1 MKWTQI
7 NVHTSSEAEEAVVQ
21 ILLDMGARGVAV
33 GTDGSGPVVT
43 AYLAEAGPEAA
54 NAVQRRVAALAGFGL
69 DPGAARVTV
78 ARVDDEDWAESWK
91 RHYRPL
97 EIGRRLLV
105 KPAWIDID
113 PGRRLVIELDPGMAF
128 GTGYHPTT
136 ALCLEALED
145 VVKPGHVVV
154 DVGTGSGI
162 LGIAAA
168 RLGAAAVVGVDTEP
182 EAVEAAVEN
191 VRRNGVGG
199 VMTVARGST
208 DTARRMLAPP
218 AQADVVVVN
227 ILARVI
233 DRLAEEL
240 LELLKPGGVMVAGGI
255 IDHAADGLMERLRS
269 VGFGIEDER
278 RRGEWCCLIARRVD

>member
-33 GTDGSGPVVT
+33 GTDGSGRVVT
-43 AYLAEAGPEAA
+43 AYWAEAGREAA

-97 EIGRRLLV
+97 ELGRRLLV

-136 ALCLEALED
+136 ALCLVAMVY
-145 VVKPGHVVV
+145 VVEPGLSGV
-154 DVGTGSGI
+154 DGGTESCSI
-162 LGIAAA
+162 GIA
-168 RLGAAAVVGVDTEP
+168 
-182 EAVEAAVEN
+182 
-191 VRRNGVGG
+191 
-199 VMTVARGST
+199 
-208 DTARRMLAPP
+208 
-218 AQADVVVVN
+218 
-227 ILARVI
+227 
-233 DRLAEEL
+233 
-240 LELLKPGGVMVAGGI
+240 
-255 IDHAADGLMERLRS
+255 
-269 VGFGIEDER
+269 
-278 RRGEWCCLIARRVD
+278 